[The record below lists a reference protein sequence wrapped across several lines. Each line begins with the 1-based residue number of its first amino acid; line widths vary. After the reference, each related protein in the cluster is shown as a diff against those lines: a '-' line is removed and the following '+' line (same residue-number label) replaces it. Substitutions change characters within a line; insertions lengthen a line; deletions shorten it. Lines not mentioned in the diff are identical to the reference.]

1 MRKIVI
7 NACFGGFGL
16 SEAGMQHYAKLKGLT
31 LYPEVDKD
39 YPALLGCSYWLVPPE
54 QRRVPQDGEFYGL
67 TLEETR
73 ALTAAYAAQT
83 LADSDI
89 ARDDPVL
96 VQVVEELGTAANGKH
111 AELKVVEIPDDVLWG
126 IDGYDDGSETVRE
139 QHRSWS

>member
-31 LYPEVDKD
+31 LYPEVE
-39 YPALLGCSYWLVPPE
+39 PWSTTYWLVPPE